1 MPLEPKVLSTAP
13 LENSDARYS
22 GPYVFLKPTQSV
34 WQMDWTEEDKLYRPG
49 RHTGLFGRSFLCH
62 TCILPSSLHSALGNA
77 QNARRGVN
85 LVQTVCVTVRCLTPD
100 ADADFL
106 SSCGHSRDPALQDK
120 RVPIIDSRRRTIP
133 TADRQSC
140 RRCVLDRRLCM
151 CPVQC
156 SSYL

>member
-1 MPLEPKVLSTAP
+1 MALTFSSSQHNLSG
-13 LENSDARYS
+13 RWI
-22 GPYVFLKPTQSV
+22 GLKKINYIDQDGIQVCLDDP
-34 WQMDWTEEDKLYRPG
+34 
-49 RHTGLFGRSFLCH
+49 FLCH

-85 LVQTVCVTVRCLTPD
+85 LVQTVCVIVRCLTPD